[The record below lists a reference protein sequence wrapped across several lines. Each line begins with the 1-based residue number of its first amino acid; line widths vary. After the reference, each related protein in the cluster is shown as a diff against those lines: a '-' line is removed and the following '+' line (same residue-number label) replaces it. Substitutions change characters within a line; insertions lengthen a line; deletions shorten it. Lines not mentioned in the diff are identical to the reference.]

1 MKKIIL
7 ILAVALTGFAMQTQA
22 QTGQIRF
29 SGSDATT
36 DTITNAG
43 TVYLTSEDLTGKGYT
58 SYDVQIPFT
67 NISGTSTFKVIKQ
80 CTLNGTNWS
89 NMNQVSGT
97 DGIGGADTLQ
107 VTALAPDN
115 WIFRDHPNQIK
126 SVTSSTF
133 LHTNS
138 GYCTKIRYAFIGAGS
153 QSTKVGPAKGY
164 GSKSD

>member
-7 ILAVALTGFAMQTQA
+7 ILAVALTSFAQTTEA

-29 SGSDATT
+29 TGSDATT
-36 DTITNAG
+36 DTVTDAG

-80 CTLNGTNWS
+80 CTLDGSNWT
-89 NMNQVSGT
+89 NMNQVAGT

-107 VTALAPDN
+107 VTSLVPPN
-115 WIFRDHPNQIK
+115 WIFRDHPNQIR
-126 SVTSSTF
+126 SITSSTF

-138 GYCTKIRYAFIGAGS
+138 GMCMKIRYKVIGAGTGV
-153 QSTKVGPAKGY
+153 TKIGPAKGY
-164 GSKSD
+164 GTKSE